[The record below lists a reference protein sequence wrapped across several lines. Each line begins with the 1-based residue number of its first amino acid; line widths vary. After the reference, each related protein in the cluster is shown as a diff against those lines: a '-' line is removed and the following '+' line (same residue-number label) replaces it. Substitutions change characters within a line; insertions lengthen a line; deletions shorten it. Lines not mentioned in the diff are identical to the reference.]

1 MTMSQEDHITRRR
14 RKLAT
19 QPTRQL
25 VNGGLQKAMNVVDEI
40 DREKLTDPDFVRLMT
55 AVVSLISA
63 VSNLALLEAE
73 S

>member
-1 MTMSQEDHITRRR
+1 MAMGYNEGVEHRRK
-14 RKLAT
+14 KLAT

-25 VNGGLQKAMNVVDEI
+25 VNDGLQKAMNVIDEI
-40 DREKLTDPDFVRLMT
+40 DRERFTDPDFVRLMS